1 MNAYLPGYLQ
11 LDHDSGVPLI
21 SQLTEQ
27 LTWLIASGE
36 LKEGDKLP
44 SMRQLAEDLGVH
56 MHTVRQAYQRL
67 EADQLVSI
75 RTRRGT
81 VVLSYNPAAVAERG
95 EDRPSY
101 LIGVILPSPASF
113 YTPFI
118 KTIQDKCRDLHY
130 LPLFC
135 YTFENPYLVETYFN
149 QLIARQVDG
158 FIFAGIGPASLIED
172 PQLLDLFPPIVS
184 VDVPDMPG
192 YRVLLDSESAAFQLT
207 RHLLEH
213 SYQRIALITPPLEWP
228 NVMVFYQGYE
238 RALADYGQD
247 AAREL
252 FVQVEGF
259 FELHGRQ
266 AVEQLLNL
274 TDPPHAI
281 LAASDSLAL
290 GALQAIR
297 EQGLRVPGDL
307 ALAGYNDI
315 PAASL
320 VTPGLTTAAVP
331 AARMGELALEILG
344 KLMEG
349 KEPSRK
355 SVTIPTELVIRR
367 SCGCSMKPT
376 KEKK

>member
-1 MNAYLPGYLQ
+1 MHSSLTSYLHLDPG
-11 LDHDSGVPLI
+11 SGVPLI

-27 LTWLIASGE
+27 LTWLVASGE
-36 LKEGDKLP
+36 LQEGDTLP
-44 SMRQLAEDLGVH
+44 PMRQLAEDLGVH

-81 VVLSYNPAAVAERG
+81 VVLPYNPAVVAERG
-95 EDRPSY
+95 AERPSY

-118 KTIQDKCRDLHY
+118 KTIQNKCRDLRY

-149 QLIARQVDG
+149 QMIARQVDG
-158 FIFAGIGPASLIED
+158 FIFASIGPASLIED
-172 PQLLDLFPPIVS
+172 PQLLELFPPIVS

-192 YRVLLDSESAAFQLT
+192 YRVLLDSEDAALQLT

-213 SYQRIALITPPLEWP
+213 NYRRIALITPPLEWP
-228 NVMVFYQGYE
+228 NVMSFFQGYE
-238 RALADYGQD
+238 RALIESGANPSP
-247 AAREL
+247 EL
-252 FVQVEGF
+252 VAIVDGF
-259 FELHGRQ
+259 LESHGRKGT
-266 AVEQLLNL
+266 EQLLGL
-274 TDPPHAI
+274 SDPPHAI

-297 EQGLRVPGDL
+297 RKGLDVPGDL

-320 VTPGLTTAAVP
+320 VSPGLTTARVP
-331 AARMGELALEILG
+331 AARMGELALEVLQE
-344 KLMEG
+344 LMEG
-349 KEPSRK
+349 KTPSRK
-355 SVTIPTELVIRR
+355 TVTIPTELVIRR
-367 SCGCSMKPT
+367 SSGCK
-376 KEKK
+376 

>member
-1 MNAYLPGYLQ
+1 MNSFLSDQLQ
-11 LDHDSGVPLI
+11 LDRDSGIPLI

-36 LKEGDKLP
+36 LKEGQKLP
-44 SMRQLAEDLGVH
+44 PMRQLAEEVGVH

-75 RTRRGT
+75 RTRLGT
-81 VVLSYNPAAVAERG
+81 IVLPYDSAAVAQRG
-95 EDRPSY
+95 AESPSY
-101 LIGVILPSPASF
+101 LIGVILPNPTSF

-118 KTIQDKCRDLHY
+118 QAIQDGARDLRY

-135 YTFENPYLVETYFN
+135 YTFENPYLIDTYFN

-158 FIFAGIGPASLIED
+158 FIFASIGPSMLIDDPSLLE
-172 PQLLDLFPPIVS
+172 QFPPIVS

-192 YRVLLDSESAAFQLT
+192 YQVQLDSEGAAYQLT
-207 RHLLEH
+207 RHLIDH
-213 SYQRIALITPPLEWP
+213 GYRRIGLITPPLEWP
-228 NVMVFYQGYE
+228 NVMSFFQGYE
-238 RALADYGQD
+238 KALLEEG
-247 AAREL
+247 AAPLPDL
-252 FVQVEGF
+252 FSQVEGF
-259 FELHGRQ
+259 FSDHGKGG
-266 AVEQLLNL
+266 AESLLGL
-274 TDPPHAI
+274 DDPPDAI

-290 GALQAIR
+290 GGLQAIK
-297 EQGLRVPGDL
+297 EMGLDLPGDL

-331 AARMGELALEILG
+331 AARMGELAMDLLQ

-349 KEPSRK
+349 NKPSCE
-355 SVTIPTELVIRR
+355 TEILPTELVIRR
-367 SCGCSMKPT
+367 SCGC
-376 KEKK
+376 